1 MEPAVIGAR
10 LASSIVGP
18 LIRKLFQAEGPG
30 ADLVDKPVRVAHL
43 VSFRGEKRTLSD
55 KDLYKI
61 AEELVKRAAHS
72 TGVEELLPSFEKQAV
87 IHAVTDSLRSL
98 GTLEMDDVQAVRL
111 GHLALSQHLRAQ
123 NRTATLGLSH
133 DAVTLH
139 AGVLDTAC
147 LHILN
152 FFTQRSTFVPRTL
165 LEQSRGIEELTR
177 KIDSLITRSPSP
189 ADGPFED
196 RYAHYIATKHGK
208 LSIFGLD
215 LSGAPESWRLDVA
228 YLRLNAAADG
238 LSGTPSLV
246 PADHVLAGRNRVLL
260 RGLAGSGKTTLIQW
274 LAVSTAKRSLDEQ
287 LLYLYGLVPI
297 VLPLRTLTRSGAPLP
312 TPDKFLSA
320 VDCQIAGGQP
330 HGWIDRVLQAGRGL
344 ILIDGID
351 EIPEDDRSDARRWL
365 RELLSAYPDNRWLV
379 TSRPSAVRERWLTDD
394 DFAELDLA
402 PMKRDDIAEFIHRW
416 HKAAGISDR
425 YATELLRAVRA
436 QQDLSQLATNPL
448 MCGLICALHQDR
460 RGYLPEGRKEIYDAA
475 LSMLLFRRD
484 RERGVYKSGPIH
496 VSEAEH
502 IQLIQKLAYWMIRN
516 GRSEMTHCDAVELL
530 RQVLPAMPKVAEQGT
545 PEAVYKH
552 LLVRSGLLREPS
564 ADSMD
569 FVHRTFQDYLGAK
582 AAVEELDFDFLIAN
596 AHLDQWEDVIRM
608 AVAHARPTERTR
620 LLTGLIR
627 REDASPRG
635 RDRLHLLA
643 AACLEHATELAP
655 AVRAEVQERAAALIP
670 PRSPD
675 QARALTAI
683 GPFVLGLL
691 PGPRRLPPLPSAPG
705 PFATELQR
713 AEAAVEEE
721 AYRAAADEAYFTVLT
736 ATPLGTDA
744 AIELLSKYR
753 DHPDLRVRN
762 ELARAWGRY
771 ETDLYG
777 QEVVAHLAEDGLY
790 FPVSNLR
797 ELRALRSYGGRSHIK
812 ITGEF
817 TVDEFVATCPGQR
830 LTHLWVEADMGATWG
845 WLGLFP
851 KLCELTI
858 ETLHPSIDL
867 STLERVRSLLTL
879 RVPEEAT
886 LIGTD
891 LLPESTTVVRG
902 RLDPL

>member
-18 LIRKLFQAEGPG
+18 LVRKLFVSEGAGAE
-30 ADLVDKPVRVAHL
+30 LVDRPVRVSRL

-55 KDLYKI
+55 KDLHKI

-87 IHAVTDSLRSL
+87 IHAVTDSLRTL
-98 GTLEMDDVQAVRL
+98 GTLDMDDVQAVRL
-111 GHLALSQHLRAQ
+111 GHLELSRHLRAQ

-189 ADGPFED
+189 ADGPFEE

-228 YLRLNAAADG
+228 YLRLDAAADA
-238 LSGTPSLV
+238 LSATPSV
-246 PADHVLAGRNRVLL
+246 VSADHVLAGRNRVLL
-260 RGLAGSGKTTLIQW
+260 RGVAGSGKTTLIQW
-274 LAVSTAKRSLDEQ
+274 LAVTTAKKSLDEQ
-287 LLYLYGLVPI
+287 LLYLYGVVPF

-312 TPDKFLSA
+312 APDGFLAA
-320 VDCQIAGGQP
+320 VDCPIAGSQP
-330 HGWIDRVLQAGRGL
+330 HGWIDRVLQEGRGL
-344 ILIDGID
+344 ILVDGID
-351 EIPEDDRSDARRWL
+351 EVPEDDRNDARRWL

-402 PMKRDDIAEFIHRW
+402 PMNRANIAEFIQRW
-416 HKAAGISDR
+416 HKAAGISDQ

-436 QQDLSQLATNPL
+436 QEDLSRLAINPL

-460 RGYLPEGRKEIYDAA
+460 RGFLPEGRKEIYDAA

-484 RERGVYKSGPIH
+484 RERGVHKSGPIH
-496 VSEAEH
+496 ISEAEH

-516 GRSEMTHCDAVELL
+516 GRSEMNRTDAVELL
-530 RQVLPAMPKVAEQGT
+530 GQVLPAMPKVAEQGT
-545 PEAVYKH
+545 PEEVYRH

-582 AAVEELDFDFLIAN
+582 AAVEGLDFDFLIAN

-608 AVAHARPTERTR
+608 AVAHARPTERTY

-627 REDASPRG
+627 REDTSRQG
-635 RDRLHLLA
+635 MDRLHLLA

-655 AVRAEVQERAAALIP
+655 SVRAEVQERAAALIP

-675 QARALTAI
+675 QARALAAI
-683 GPFVLGLL
+683 GPVVIELL
-691 PGPRRLPPLPSAPG
+691 SGPRELPTRPNAPG
-705 PFATELQR
+705 PFATEEQKAAAAA
-713 AEAAVEEE
+713 AEAA
-721 AYRAAADEAYFTVLT
+721 YRVVADEAYFTVLT
-736 ATPLGTDA
+736 ATPIATYA
-744 AIELLSKYR
+744 AIEVLALYR
-753 DHPDLRVRN
+753 NHPDLRVRN
-762 ELARAWGRY
+762 ELAQAWGRY
-771 ETDLYG
+771 DTELYG
-777 QEVVAHLAEDGLY
+777 QEVVAHLAEDGLH
-790 FPVSNLR
+790 FPVSNLN
-797 ELRALRSYGGRSHIK
+797 ELRALRSFGGRSRIR

-817 TVDEFVATCPGQR
+817 TVEEFVATCPGQR
-830 LTHLWVEADMGATWG
+830 LTHLWVEADVGSTWD

-858 ETLHPSIDL
+858 DTLQPSIDL

-879 RVPEEAT
+879 RVPEDTA
-886 LIGTD
+886 LVGAH
-891 LLPESTTVVRG
+891 LLPESTKVVRG
-902 RLDPL
+902 RLSTV